1 MSNFIFS
8 LGKLNKNLIAPL
20 CYLLVYI
27 LVDVY
32 YFYHEDNIAT
42 FYLESFGM
50 STAEILIFFVSVI
63 IKHTFK
69 NKSNKNPQNQNYIK
83 DFFFLFLIVAF
94 HVIDDLLPY
103 LDLEIN
109 KEDEEK
115 TDTSRVL
122 YINNA
127 LVILIITLATFFI
140 LKYKYYIHHIIS
152 IIIII
157 ILCLIIDLVLENYT
171 RSNTFSLVGSIGV
184 IISDGLLYTY
194 LKYLMENKYYFFLDV
209 LYVYGML
216 YFFCYLI
223 SFAIV
228 IITHRLNGSNKILY
242 IFYNYYQEYGAWQ
255 ITSRFLFGLFVT
267 GFIVDILEFVIL
279 DRLTPN
285 YIIIG
290 YEIGKIL
297 SHIIETEN
305 DKRWVVLVLSVFQ
318 IISLLLY
325 LEIIEF
331 NFCKLNRNT
340 KKNIERRLFLQ
351 SNEENN
357 INEEN
362 EITIKDY
369 DISEAFNQQEIEM
382 DAILGKDDEEN

>member
-1 MSNFIFS
+1 M
-8 LGKLNKNLIAPL
+8 
-20 CYLLVYI
+20 
-27 LVDVY
+27 
-32 YFYHEDNIAT
+32 
-42 FYLESFGM
+42 
-50 STAEILIFFVSVI
+50 
-63 IKHTFK
+63 
-69 NKSNKNPQNQNYIK
+69 
-83 DFFFLFLIVAF
+83 
-94 HVIDDLLPY
+94 
-103 LDLEIN
+103 
-109 KEDEEK
+109 
-115 TDTSRVL
+115 
-122 YINNA
+122 
-127 LVILIITLATFFI
+127 
-140 LKYKYYIHHIIS
+140 
-152 IIIII
+152 
-157 ILCLIIDLVLENYT
+157 
-171 RSNTFSLVGSIGV
+171 
-184 IISDGLLYTY
+184 
-194 LKYLMENKYYFFLDV
+194 
-209 LYVYGML
+209 
-216 YFFCYLI
+216 
-223 SFAIV
+223 
-228 IITHRLNGSNKILY
+228 
-242 IFYNYYQEYGAWQ
+242 
-255 ITSRFLFGLFVT
+255 T

-290 YEIGKIL
+290 YEIGKIP

-382 DAILGKDDEEN
+382 DAILSKDDEEN

>member
-1 MSNFIFS
+1 
-8 LGKLNKNLIAPL
+8 
-20 CYLLVYI
+20 
-27 LVDVY
+27 
-32 YFYHEDNIAT
+32 
-42 FYLESFGM
+42 
-50 STAEILIFFVSVI
+50 
-63 IKHTFK
+63 
-69 NKSNKNPQNQNYIK
+69 
-83 DFFFLFLIVAF
+83 
-94 HVIDDLLPY
+94 
-103 LDLEIN
+103 
-109 KEDEEK
+109 
-115 TDTSRVL
+115 
-122 YINNA
+122 
-127 LVILIITLATFFI
+127 
-140 LKYKYYIHHIIS
+140 
-152 IIIII
+152 
-157 ILCLIIDLVLENYT
+157 
-171 RSNTFSLVGSIGV
+171 
-184 IISDGLLYTY
+184 
-194 LKYLMENKYYFFLDV
+194 MENKYYFFLDV
-209 LYVYGML
+209 LYAYGML

-228 IITHRLNGSNKILY
+228 TITHRLNGSNKILF
-242 IFYNYYQEYGAWQ
+242 IFYNYYQEYGSWQ

-290 YEIGKIL
+290 YEIGKIP

-351 SNEENN
+351 SYEENN

-382 DAILGKDDEEN
+382 DAILSKDDEEN